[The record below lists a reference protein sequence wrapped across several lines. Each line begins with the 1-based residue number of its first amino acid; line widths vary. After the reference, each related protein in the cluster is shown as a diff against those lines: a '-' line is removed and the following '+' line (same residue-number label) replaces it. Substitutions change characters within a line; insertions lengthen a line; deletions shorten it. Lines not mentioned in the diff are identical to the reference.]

1 MKKLF
6 YTAVASLPAVALAT
20 DPASNAQAYEGSV
33 AQQIVTDASGTI
45 TNFLTG
51 AGGVIATVLVAGLA
65 ITVGIALAG
74 LIMKAFNRGKGR

>member
-6 YTAVASLPAVALAT
+6 YTAVASLPLVATA
-20 DPASNAQAYEGSV
+20 AGESNAQAYEGSV